1 VLSGMEKTRPCA
13 NGTCSCRTPVTR
25 LYCSEYCRQAVEQ
38 AVERHYC
45 QCEHES
51 RYQDA
56 GENIQAFR
64 LTHTLQP

>member
-1 VLSGMEKTRPCA
+1 VLTRMEKTRPCA
-13 NGTCSCRTPVTR
+13 NVTCSCSTPVTR

-51 RYQDA
+51 RFQDA
-56 GENIQAFR
+56 SENVPALRF
-64 LTHTLQP
+64 THTLQP